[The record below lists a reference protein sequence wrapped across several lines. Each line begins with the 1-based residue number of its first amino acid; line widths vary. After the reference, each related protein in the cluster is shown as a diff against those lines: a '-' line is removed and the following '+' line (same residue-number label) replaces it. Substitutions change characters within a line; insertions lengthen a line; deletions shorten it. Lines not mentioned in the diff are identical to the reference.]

1 MVSSYTTNSNNVCLK
16 WIPPEDKN
24 RAPGTKFKPKES
36 AQSINTTMYSVLTV
50 AIGVPQTYASS
61 QSALLYH
68 FFEPA
73 GYKLIYLVMS
83 SVCPHY
89 WFLVR
94 VVKQS
99 ILQNTQVS
107 LSETLFLRSTWL
119 RLITGLSLNSH
130 TELTQEYLLWT
141 FPPAVKH
148 TIPRSR
154 GRLTRDYG
162 LAFSAVALWS
172 LSGG

>member
-16 WIPPEDKN
+16 WILPENKY
-24 RAPGTKFKPKES
+24 RVPGIKFKSKES

-50 AIGVPQTYASS
+50 SIGVPQAYASS

-89 WFLVR
+89 
-94 VVKQS
+94 
-99 ILQNTQVS
+99 
-107 LSETLFLRSTWL
+107 
-119 RLITGLSLNSH
+119 
-130 TELTQEYLLWT
+130 
-141 FPPAVKH
+141 
-148 TIPRSR
+148 
-154 GRLTRDYG
+154 
-162 LAFSAVALWS
+162 
-172 LSGG
+172 